1 MDFFRN
7 LSLRNKITAII
18 VSTVSVILTIGF
30 TIDLYSE
37 NKLIKERMLSEK
49 VLTTKIVGNYTVADL
64 TFNNRESA
72 REALSYLKRDESVLN
87 AHLYDANNEH
97 FVSLYNNDH
106 SHKLILDNNNSWF
119 SFEKEELHVLEP
131 IYLDDTK
138 MGSLYLHASTTDY
151 LERIENRIKYIAAL
165 LIALVLISF
174 MVAGKLSSIVT
185 SPILSLAN
193 AARSF
198 TRDKK
203 YQLNLKSQN
212 EDETGRLVNA
222 FNDMFSQITSRE
234 KERDQA
240 INQLKDN
247 EENLKLILNNMVD
260 GVITTD
266 ESGQIITA
274 NKAAE
279 IMFGYSAKQITGKNI
294 KQLIP
299 DVVESK
305 EENFLENYLKSR
317 HSRFIGIGREIEAR
331 RKNQS
336 TFSMRLSISELP
348 KDANNKRR
356 FIISCQDLT
365 QLKLQE
371 EQLRRTQKMD
381 ALGKLTGGIAHDY
394 NNMLGVITGYAELLE
409 EELENQPKLIKY
421 AQAIHQAGHRGAKLT
436 RKLLSFSKQSAS
448 EADVVILNKLLLE
461 EQHMLEKTLTVRIK
475 LVLDLED
482 DLWPVWLDSS
492 DMIDVIL
499 NMSINAMHAIEG
511 NGQLTITTQNESLNT
526 LDAQI
531 LNLNAGDYIALSITD
546 TGCGMD
552 TQTREKIFDPFYSTK
567 GSQGTGLGLSQV
579 YGFVKNS
586 GGDINVYSE
595 PKHGTRFVL
604 YFPRHTEENQANEQH
619 TEAVNK
625 ENLSGHETVLVVD
638 DEPALIELSR
648 ELLLQQGYHVF
659 SAENGVQA
667 LRVLEKENID
677 LLLSDVIM
685 PEMNGYELASVVQEK
700 YPQIKIQLA
709 SGFTDDRHIDK
720 VDDSLQENQL
730 QKPFNSQELLQ
741 KIRKLLG

>member
-1 MDFFRN
+1 MGLFRN

-18 VSTVSVILTIGF
+18 VSTVLLVLTIGF
-30 TIDLYSE
+30 SIDLYTETNS
-37 NKLIKERMLSEK
+37 IKERMLAEK
-49 VLTTKIVGNYTVADL
+49 RLTTKIVGNYTVADL
-64 TFNNRESA
+64 TFNNKESA
-72 REALSYLKRDESVLN
+72 REALSYLKRDKSVLN
-87 AHLYDANNEH
+87 AHLYDENNNH
-97 FVSLYNNDH
+97 FVSLYKNHH
-106 SHKLILDNNNSWF
+106 SHSLNFDIATSWHQ
-119 SFEKEELHVLEP
+119 FEDEELHVLEP
-131 IYLDDTK
+131 IFLDDTRI
-138 MGSLYLHASTTDY
+138 GSLYLHASTTGY
-151 LERIENRIKYIAAL
+151 LKIVENRIKFLIGL
-165 LIALVLISF
+165 LIALIFISF
-174 MVAGKLSSIVT
+174 MIADRLSSIVT

-193 AARSF
+193 AARNF
-198 TRDKK
+198 THDKK
-203 YQLNLKSQN
+203 YQLNLESQY

-234 KERDQA
+234 IERDQA

-247 EENLKLILNNMVD
+247 EENLSLILNNMVD

-266 ESGQIITA
+266 EVGLIITI

-279 IMFGYSAKQITGKNI
+279 IMFGYSAKQITGKGI
-294 KQLIP
+294 TQLIP
-299 DVVESK
+299 NIIDSDED
-305 EENFLENYLKSR
+305 NYLDHYLKTRQSK
-317 HSRFIGIGREIEAR
+317 FIGIGREIEAMR
-331 RKNQS
+331 RNQS
-336 TFSMRLSISELP
+336 TFIMRLSISELP

-356 FIISCQDLT
+356 FIVSCQDLT
-365 QLKLQE
+365 QLKQQE

-409 EELENQPKLIKY
+409 EELETQPKLSKY

-448 EADVVILNKLLLE
+448 EADVINLNNLLNE

-492 DMIDVIL
+492 DMTDVIL

-511 NGQLTITTQNESLNT
+511 NGQLTITTQNETLNT

-531 LNLNAGDYIALSITD
+531 LNLTAGDYVALSITD

-552 TQTREKIFDPFYSTK
+552 TQTRDKIFDPFFSTK

-595 PKHGTRFVL
+595 SKHGTRFVL
-604 YFPRHTEENQANEQH
+604 YFPRYTKEDTISEQH
-619 TEAVNK
+619 KETINI
-625 ENLSGHETVLVVD
+625 ENLKGNETILVVD
-638 DEPALIELSR
+638 DEPALIELST
-648 ELLLQQGYHVF
+648 ELLKHQGYQVF
-659 SAENGVQA
+659 SAENGIQA
-667 LRVLEKENID
+667 LKILEKEDID

-685 PEMNGYELASVVQEK
+685 PEMNGYELASIVLQK
-700 YPQIKIQLA
+700 HPQIKIQLA
-709 SGFTDDRHIDK
+709 SGFTDDRHVDK
-720 VDDSLQENQL
+720 VDDFLQDNLL
-730 QKPFNSQELLQ
+730 QKPFHSQELLQ
-741 KIRKLLG
+741 KIRKLLD

>member
-1 MDFFRN
+1 MKLFRN

-18 VSTVSVILTIGF
+18 VSTVLLVLTIGF
-30 TIDLYSE
+30 SINLYTEANS
-37 NKLIKERMLSEK
+37 IKERMLAEK
-49 VLTTKIVGNYTVADL
+49 ILTTKIVGNYTVADL
-64 TFNNRESA
+64 TFSNKESA
-72 REALSYLKRDESVLN
+72 LEALSYLKRDESVIN
-87 AHLYDANNEH
+87 AHLYDAQNNH
-97 FVSLYNNDH
+97 FVSLYQNNH
-106 SHKLILDNNNSWF
+106 SHKFELDINNSWYE
-119 SFEKEELHVLEP
+119 FEKEELHVIEP
-131 IYLDDTK
+131 IYLDDTR

-151 LERIENRIKYIAAL
+151 LKNVQNRIKYFVGL
-165 LIALVLISF
+165 LIALIFVSF

-193 AARSF
+193 AARNF

-203 YQLNLKSQN
+203 YQLNLKAQY

-222 FNDMFSQITSRE
+222 FNDMFSQITNRE

-240 INQLKDN
+240 IKQLKDN

-266 ESGQIITA
+266 EDGLIITI

-279 IMFGYSAKQITGKNI
+279 IMFGYSAEEITGKSI
-294 KQLIP
+294 KKLIP
-299 DVVESK
+299 GTRESG
-305 EENFLENYLKSR
+305 EENYLEHYLKTKQL
-317 HSRFIGIGREIEAR
+317 RFIGIGREIEAK

-336 TFSMRLSISELP
+336 SFSMRLSISELP
-348 KDANNKRR
+348 QDAKNKRR
-356 FIISCQDLT
+356 FIASCQDLT

-409 EELENQPKLIKY
+409 EELETQPKLIQY

-448 EADVVILNKLLLE
+448 ESEQIILNDLLLE

-475 LVLDLED
+475 LVFDLDEN
-482 DLWPVWLDSS
+482 LWPVWLDSS
-492 DMIDVIL
+492 DMTDVIL
-499 NMSINAMHAIEG
+499 NMCINAMHAIEG
-511 NGQLTITTQNESLNT
+511 NGQLTITTQNETLNT
-526 LDAQI
+526 LDAQL
-531 LNLNAGDYIALSITD
+531 LNLAAGDYIVLSITD

-552 TQTREKIFDPFYSTK
+552 TQTREKIFDPFFSTK
-567 GSQGTGLGLSQV
+567 GSEGTGLGLSQA

-604 YFPRHTEENQANEQH
+604 YFPRYTKKESNDEQH
-619 TEAVNK
+619 KKTTSTEGLNG
-625 ENLSGHETVLVVD
+625 NETILVVD
-638 DEPALIELSR
+638 DEPALIELSSA
-648 ELLLQQGYHVF
+648 LLTQQGYQVF
-659 SAENGVQA
+659 SAENGLQA
-667 LRVLEKENID
+667 LMVLEKENID

-685 PEMNGYELASVVQEK
+685 PEMNGYELASAVQEK
-700 YPQIKIQLA
+700 YPHIKIQLA
-709 SGFTDDRHIDK
+709 SGFTDDRYADKID
-720 VDDSLQENQL
+720 SALQKNL
-730 QKPFNSQELLQ
+730 LRKPFNSQELFQ
-741 KIRKLLG
+741 KIRELLG